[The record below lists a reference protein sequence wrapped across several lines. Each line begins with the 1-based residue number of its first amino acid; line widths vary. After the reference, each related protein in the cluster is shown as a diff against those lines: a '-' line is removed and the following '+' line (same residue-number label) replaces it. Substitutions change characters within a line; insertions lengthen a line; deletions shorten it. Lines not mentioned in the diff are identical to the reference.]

1 MMIVQRIMRQHG
13 GHIAVESQINVGTA
27 ITLQFP
33 QPHIR
38 TRMLE
43 SKD

>member
-1 MMIVQRIMRQHG
+1 MMIVQRIMRHHG
-13 GHIAVESQINVGTA
+13 GHIAVESQIDVGTV

-33 QPHIR
+33 QQHIR

-43 SKD
+43 SGE